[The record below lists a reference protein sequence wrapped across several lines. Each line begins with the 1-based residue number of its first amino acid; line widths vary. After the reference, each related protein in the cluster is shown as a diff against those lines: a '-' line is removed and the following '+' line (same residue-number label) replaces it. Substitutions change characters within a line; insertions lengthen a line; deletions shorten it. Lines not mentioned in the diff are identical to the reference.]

1 MNEYEQLGYIEAAII
16 NLTEQLVELKTE
28 KKFIINKIKEN
39 ANKGIY
45 FQTGRENSHGEQSET
60 K

>member
-28 KKFIINKIKEN
+28 KKIHHK
-39 ANKGIY
+39 
-45 FQTGRENSHGEQSET
+45 
-60 K
+60 